1 VTVLRGYAQLM
12 RLPAMF
18 TVCSN
23 VIAAYCVAVAYWAAA
38 DSDICAILTLP
49 FLLTLLASLCLYHAG
64 MVLNDCFDLEI
75 DRQERPQRP
84 LPAGAVGI
92 TAAWYLGWGLLGAG
106 LILASLVT
114 IQTLIIAAALAL
126 AILAYNSGPRRGW
139 FAAINMGL
147 CRYLNW
153 IMAISAV
160 GLDWKLA
167 LLPIPV
173 FFYIAALTRISQEE
187 ADAADR
193 SVLVIAAAALA
204 AGVLCWM
211 LWYLIGLFS
220 DIVGAVALV
229 LAFAFLIWRF
239 VLLYREFNTESVQA
253 MVGAL
258 VFGIIPLDALF
269 LASTGQSLAALLL
282 LVLLL
287 PGRWLGRF
295 LYVS

>member
-1 VTVLRGYAQLM
+1 VTVLRSYAQLM

-18 TVCSN
+18 TVFSN
-23 VIAAYCVAVAYWAAA
+23 VIAAYCVAVAYWAVA
-38 DSDICAILTLP
+38 DSDIHTILSLQ

-75 DRQERPQRP
+75 DRRERPQRP

-92 TAAWYLGWGLLGAG
+92 TTAWNLGWGLLGAG
-106 LILASLVT
+106 LILAFLVS
-114 IQTLIIAAALAL
+114 IQTLIIAATLAL
-126 AILAYNSGPRRGW
+126 AILAYDSGSRRGW
-139 FAAINMGL
+139 YAAINMGL

-153 IMAISAV
+153 IMVISAV

-173 FFYIAALTRISQEE
+173 FFYVVALTRISQEE

-193 SVLVIAAAALA
+193 GVLMIAATVLT
-204 AGVLCWM
+204 AGAMCWM

-220 DIVGAVALV
+220 DIVGAIALL